1 MSQIPTIPY
10 NPANWYW
17 AVGGSTTQVFSSAIG
32 DYVGVTDPTFLAWV
46 ESGGFVTRIDSEVS
60 LGETLAPY
68 QIRPVSAN
76 VLDGYKESHANKLT
90 VEVIAKV
97 LFRMANDI
105 RALQGLQALT
115 ANQFKTFL
123 KGLM

>member
-1 MSQIPTIPY
+1 MLNPPPY

-17 AVGGSTTQVFSSAIG
+17 VVNGSTTQVFSSAIG
-32 DYVGVTDPTFLAWV
+32 DYVPIADPTFLAWV
-46 ESGGFVTRIDSEVS
+46 ASGGAATVIDSEAS
-60 LGETLAPY
+60 LGETLSPY

>member
-1 MSQIPTIPY
+1 MLNPPPY

-17 AVGGSTTQVFSSAIG
+17 VVNGSTTQVFSSAIG
-32 DYVGVTDPTFLAWV
+32 NYVPVSDPTFLAWV
-46 ESGGFVTRIDSEVS
+46 ASGGAATVIDSEAS
-60 LGETLAPY
+60 LGETLASH
-68 QIRPVSAN
+68 QVRPASAN

-90 VEVIAKV
+90 IDVVAKV
-97 LFRMANDI
+97 LFKIVNDV
-105 RALQGLQALT
+105 RVLQGQSTIT

>member
-1 MSQIPTIPY
+1 MLNPPPY
-10 NPANWYW
+10 TPANWYW
-17 AVGGSTTQVFSSAIG
+17 AVGGSTTQVFSSALG
-32 DYVGVTDPTFLAWV
+32 DYVPATDPTFLAWV
-46 ESGGFVTRIDSEVS
+46 ESGGIATAIDSEAS
-60 LGETLAPY
+60 LGGTLSPY
-68 QIRPVSAN
+68 QIRPRNAA

-97 LFRMANDI
+97 LFRVVNDL
-105 RALQGLQALT
+105 RTLQGQSTLT

>member
-1 MSQIPTIPY
+1 MLNPPPY

-17 AVGGSTTQVFSSAIG
+17 VVNGSTTQVFSSAIG
-32 DYVGVTDPTFLAWV
+32 DYVPISDPTFLAWV
-46 ESGGFVTRIDSEVS
+46 ASGCAATVIDSEAS
-60 LGETLAPY
+60 LGETLSPY

-97 LFRMANDI
+97 LFKIVNDV
-105 RALQGLQALT
+105 RVLQGQSTIT
-115 ANQFKTFL
+115 AKQFKTFL

>member
-17 AVGGSTTQVFSSAIG
+17 AVGGSTKQVFSSAIG

-76 VLDGYKESHANKLT
+76 VLDGYKDSQANKLT

-97 LFRMANDI
+97 LFKIVNDV
-105 RALQGLQALT
+105 RVLQGQPTIT

-123 KGLM
+123 KGMM